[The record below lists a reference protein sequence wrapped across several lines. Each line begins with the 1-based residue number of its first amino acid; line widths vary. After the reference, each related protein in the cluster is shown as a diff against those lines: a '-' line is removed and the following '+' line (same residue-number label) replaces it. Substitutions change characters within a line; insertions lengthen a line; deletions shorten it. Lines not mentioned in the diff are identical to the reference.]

1 MITSGG
7 SVVRIMNVEGVMM
20 LVVVGSSVQDV
31 AVVVSGVYSA
41 QAEVV
46 AVAVVVIVISGYE
59 GAGVD
64 SGNDVNGLAGGVCG
78 GGNEGISVTVT
89 TTVAGDWVII
99 TVDTN
104 VDKSV
109 CVTGGRVFDSTT
121 VVAASTLVEPPST
134 GTTEYVASLRANGR
148 LLRSFGVKGRASARI
163 VSPKSARRLGGD
175 ESLMTC
181 DTQQ

>member
-1 MITSGG
+1 
-7 SVVRIMNVEGVMM
+7 MNAEGVMM

-31 AVVVSGVYSA
+31 VVVIVGVYSA

-46 AVAVVVIVISGYE
+46 GYE

-64 SGNDVNGLAGGVCG
+64 SGNDVNTPAGVVCG

-89 TTVAGDWVII
+89 TTVAGVTI

-104 VDKSV
+104 VENSV

-121 VVAASTLVEPPST
+121 VVATAVLVEPPST

-148 LLRSFGVKGRASARI
+148 LLRGFGVKGRASARI
-163 VSPKSARRLGGD
+163 VIARSARRLEDD
-175 ESLMTC
+175 ESLMMRYKG
-181 DTQQ
+181 DTQRLSTRLA